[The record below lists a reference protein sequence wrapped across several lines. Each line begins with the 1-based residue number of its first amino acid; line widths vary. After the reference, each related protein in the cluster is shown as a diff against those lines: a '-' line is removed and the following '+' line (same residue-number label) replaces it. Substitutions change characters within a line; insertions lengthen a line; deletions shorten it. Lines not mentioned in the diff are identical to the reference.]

1 MEAKNASE
9 PMWFR
14 GVVTSKRLCLD
25 LGAVFEGHPDVF
37 LAVDRD
43 EIINAVGKGDT
54 VTIPGFGTF
63 HSRLLEERTG
73 RNPQTGEEITL
84 PACKVP
90 TFKSGKRMREAV
102 RNS

>member
-1 MEAKNASE
+1 MTKSE
-9 PMWFR
+9 L
-14 GVVTSKRLCLD
+14 VTSVSAATGMPCEAASK
-25 LGAVFEGHPDVF
+25 AVSAAF
-37 LAVDRD
+37 D

-90 TFKSGKRMREAV
+90 KFKSGKRMREAV

>member
-1 MEAKNASE
+1 MTKSE
-9 PMWFR
+9 L
-14 GVVTSKRLCLD
+14 VTSVSAATGMPIDAALK
-25 LGAVFEGHPDVF
+25 AVNAAFD
-37 LAVDRD
+37 A
-43 EIINAVGKGDT
+43 IINAVGKGDT

-63 HSRLLEERTG
+63 HSRMREERTG

>member
-1 MEAKNASE
+1 MTKSE
-9 PMWFR
+9 L
-14 GVVTSKRLCLD
+14 VTSVSAATGMPCEAASK
-25 LGAVFEGHPDVF
+25 AVSAAF
-37 LAVDRD
+37 D

-73 RNPQTGEEITL
+73 RNPQTGEEMTL

>member
-1 MEAKNASE
+1 MTKSE
-9 PMWFR
+9 L
-14 GVVTSKRLCLD
+14 VTSVSAATGMPCEAASK
-25 LGAVFEGHPDVF
+25 AVSAAF
-37 LAVDRD
+37 D

-63 HSRLLEERTG
+63 QSRLLEERTG

>member
-1 MEAKNASE
+1 MTKSE
-9 PMWFR
+9 L
-14 GVVTSKRLCLD
+14 VTSVSAATGMPCEAASK
-25 LGAVFEGHPDVF
+25 AVSAAF
-37 LAVDRD
+37 D

-90 TFKSGKRMREAV
+90 TFKAGKRMREAV

>member
-1 MEAKNASE
+1 MTKSE
-9 PMWFR
+9 L
-14 GVVTSKRLCLD
+14 VTSVSAATGMPCEAASK
-25 LGAVFEGHPDVF
+25 AVSAAF
-37 LAVDRD
+37 D
-43 EIINAVGKGDT
+43 EIINAVGKGDI

>member
-1 MEAKNASE
+1 MTKSE
-9 PMWFR
+9 L
-14 GVVTSKRLCLD
+14 VTSVSAATGMPCEAASQ
-25 LGAVFEGHPDVF
+25 AVSAAFE
-37 LAVDRD
+37 

>member
-1 MEAKNASE
+1 MTKSE
-9 PMWFR
+9 L
-14 GVVTSKRLCLD
+14 VTSVSAATGMPCEAASKAVS
-25 LGAVFEGHPDVF
+25 AVF
-37 LAVDRD
+37 D

-102 RNS
+102 RNI

>member
-1 MEAKNASE
+1 MTKSE
-9 PMWFR
+9 L
-14 GVVTSKRLCLD
+14 VTSVSAATGMPCEAASK
-25 LGAVFEGHPDVF
+25 AVSAAF
-37 LAVDRD
+37 D
-43 EIINAVGKGDT
+43 EIINAVGKALIGAAIGDT

>member
-1 MEAKNASE
+1 MTKSE
-9 PMWFR
+9 L
-14 GVVTSKRLCLD
+14 VTSVSAATGMPCEAASK
-25 LGAVFEGHPDVF
+25 AVSAAF
-37 LAVDRD
+37 D

-73 RNPQTGEEITL
+73 HNPQTGEEITL

-90 TFKSGKRMREAV
+90 AFKSGRRMKEAV

>member
-1 MEAKNASE
+1 MTKSE
-9 PMWFR
+9 L
-14 GVVTSKRLCLD
+14 VTSVSAATGMPIEAALK
-25 LGAVFEGHPDVF
+25 AVNAAF
-37 LAVDRD
+37 D

-54 VTIPGFGTF
+54 VTIPGFGAF
-63 HSRLLEERTG
+63 QSRMREERMG

-90 TFKSGKRMREAV
+90 TFKSGSRMREAA

>member
-1 MEAKNASE
+1 MTKSE
-9 PMWFR
+9 L
-14 GVVTSKRLCLD
+14 VTSVSAATGMPCEAASK
-25 LGAVFEGHPDVF
+25 AVSAAF
-37 LAVDRD
+37 D

-73 RNPQTGEEITL
+73 RNPQTGDEITL

>member
-1 MEAKNASE
+1 MTKSE
-9 PMWFR
+9 L
-14 GVVTSKRLCLD
+14 VTSVSAATGMPCEAASK
-25 LGAVFEGHPDVF
+25 AVSAAF
-37 LAVDRD
+37 D

>member
-1 MEAKNASE
+1 MTKSE
-9 PMWFR
+9 L
-14 GVVTSKRLCLD
+14 VTSVSAATGMPCEAASK
-25 LGAVFEGHPDVF
+25 AVSAAF
-37 LAVDRD
+37 D

-63 HSRLLEERTG
+63 RCRLREERTG